1 MHRTR
6 VRRYGC
12 IILLALPAIVS
23 AQNFAYRTGDWQ
35 QLPAFSEITSASLSD
50 QGLYFS
56 TLDGL
61 LYFDYF
67 TQTLSPLPELN
78 FGLPARPIY
87 QVFQDRST
95 LALWIVYQ
103 RGVAYRMPTDDSWRE
118 VSFSALPDNFDG
130 RWVTHVGGNYDGIW
144 LDSDGLFTQLNSF
157 TGQFM
162 RTTLLSPATP
172 MDWNVSR
179 ANFDF
184 PPDLS
189 GWFAGGDWIA
199 TIHDFVGP
207 GGMLAVPTLSII
219 DHEQQVW
226 FGTDLGLLFRGDK
239 RVRQLELL
247 QAGYTPRQVI
257 TMLLDGKR
265 VWFADN
271 AYRRTGKP
279 DRLREGFFLTSW
291 DEQAGRWRYYSGVE
305 SELIRNVGVNKM
317 LRVGQRL
324 WLATMEGIALL
335 DTRRGTWGWIGS
347 KDGLLDPAVWDLAS
361 YGEFVYAATTV
372 GVEKIDPR
380 TLKVVA
386 DTLLTFPR
394 TQVLALLSDST
405 ALFAGTVSGLYEY
418 NGRLENQWRRISD
431 LPVDG
436 IWSTRKELFVVAN
449 NLVFQRSAEGRLFE
463 PLALKA
469 PDGGKI
475 LDIEGYGPYIW
486 LATST
491 GAVVFDRRDQRR
503 FTFTRKDGLPSEII
517 YALIPTSQWVWF
529 LTREGVVRFNWG
541 AYFE

>member
-1 MHRTR
+1 MRRAR
-6 VRRYGC
+6 VCRYGYV
-12 IILLALPAIVS
+12 ILLALPAMVP
-23 AQNFAYRTGDWQ
+23 AQNFAYGSGDWQ
-35 QLPAFSEITSASLSD
+35 QLPALSEITSASTGD

-78 FGLPARPIY
+78 FGLPERLIY
-87 QVFQDRST
+87 QVYHDRST

-103 RGVAYRMPTDDSWRE
+103 RGVAFRMPTDYYWRE

-144 LDSDGLFTQLNSF
+144 IDSDGVFTQLNSF

-162 RTTLLSPATP
+162 RTTLVPPAPP
-172 MDWNVSR
+172 MEWNVSR
-179 ANFDF
+179 ADFDF
-184 PPDLS
+184 APDLS
-189 GWFAGGDWIA
+189 GWFGTGEWIA
-199 TIHDFVGP
+199 TIRDFVGP
-207 GGMLAVPTLSII
+207 GGMLAVPTLSIP
-219 DHEQQVW
+219 DQEQQVW
-226 FGTDLGLLFRGDK
+226 FGTDLGLLFRGDR

-279 DRLREGFFLTSW
+279 NPLREGFFLTSW
-291 DEQAGRWRYYSGVE
+291 DEQAGRWRYYNGSE
-305 SELIRNVGVNKM
+305 SELIRDVGVNKM

-347 KDGLLDPAVWDLAS
+347 NDGLLDPAVWDLAS
-361 YGEFVYAATTV
+361 HGDFVYAATTA
-372 GVEKIDPR
+372 GLAMIDPR
-380 TLKVVA
+380 TLKVVV
-386 DTLLTFPR
+386 DTLATLPR

-405 ALFAGTVSGLYEY
+405 ALYAGTISGLYEY
-418 NGRLENQWRRISD
+418 GERVGNQWRRIFD

-436 IWSTRKELFVVAN
+436 LWSSGEELFVVAN
-449 NLVFQRSAEGRLFE
+449 NLVFQRSAHGRLFE
-463 PLALKA
+463 PIALKA
-469 PDGGKI
+469 PNGGKI

-486 LATST
+486 LATSA

-529 LTREGVVRFNWG
+529 LTSAGVVRFNWG

>member
-6 VRRYGC
+6 VLRYGF
-12 IILLALPAIVS
+12 ITLLALPAIVS
-23 AQNFAYRTGDWQ
+23 AQNFAYRSGDWQ
-35 QLPAFSEITSASLSD
+35 QLPALSEITSASTGD
-50 QGLYFS
+50 EGLYFS

-61 LYFDYF
+61 LFFDYF
-67 TQTLSPLPELN
+67 SQTLSPLPELN
-78 FGLPARPIY
+78 FGLPERLIY

-95 LALWIVYQ
+95 LALWIVHQ

-118 VSFSALPDNFDG
+118 IPFRALPDNFDG
-130 RWVTHVGGNYDGIW
+130 RRVTRVGGNYDGIW
-144 LDSDGLFTQLNSF
+144 IDSDGLYTQLNSF

-162 RTTLLSPATP
+162 RSTLLAPAP
-172 MDWNVSR
+172 PIDWNVSR
-179 ANFDF
+179 ADFDF
-184 PPDLS
+184 APDLS
-189 GWFAGGDWIA
+189 GWFGSPDWIA
-199 TIHDFVGP
+199 TTNDFVGP
-207 GGMLAVPTLSII
+207 GGIVAVPTLSIP
-219 DHEQQVW
+219 DLEQQVW
-226 FGTDLGLLFRGDK
+226 FGTDLGLLFRGH
-239 RVRQLELL
+239 RRIRQLELL
-247 QAGYTPRQVI
+247 QAGYTPRKVI

-279 DRLREGFFLTSW
+279 DPLREGFFLTSW

-305 SELIRNVGVNKM
+305 SELIRAVGVNKM

-347 KDGLLDPAVWDLAS
+347 NDGLSDPAVWDLVS
-361 YGEFVYAATTV
+361 HGEFVYAATTA
-372 GVEKIDPR
+372 GVEMIDPR
-380 TLKVVA
+380 TLKVVV
-386 DTLLTFPR
+386 DTMLTLPR
-394 TQVLALLSDST
+394 TQVLALLSDGT

-418 NGRLENQWRRISD
+418 GERVENQWRRIWD
-431 LPVDG
+431 FPVDG
-436 IWSTRKELFVVAN
+436 LWGTGNELFVVAN
-449 NLVFQRSAEGRLFE
+449 NLVFQRSADGHLFE
-463 PLALKA
+463 PFALKA

-486 LATST
+486 LATSA

-517 YALIPTSQWVWF
+517 YSLIPTPQWVWF

-541 AYFE
+541 TYFE